1 MNIIWSTLLVVLS
14 SFLMSCAT
22 SDYYSPPPNLTNYAI
37 IDDDSHWENAFDDGW
52 VPRRIARIIS
62 VDRETIAYNRKL
74 ITPQMAMNMKDVQGV
89 RFDKSIPLSPGEH
102 KLFVEVCEGG
112 GWGDKCAR
120 AVIRLH
126 AEGDGR
132 YRLTGS
138 VSKSKNHADIWVED
152 LKSGG
157 FAVDKIR
164 VKGLRGPMQLIR

>member
-1 MNIIWSTLLVVLS
+1 MLS

-22 SDYYSPPPNLTNYAI
+22 PDYYSPPLNLANYAI
-37 IDDDSHWENAFDDGW
+37 IDDDSYWENVLDDGW
-52 VPRRIARIIS
+52 VPRRIARIVS
-62 VDRETIAYNRKL
+62 VDRETIAQNRKL
-74 ITPQMAMNMKDVQGV
+74 ITPQMAINMKDVTGV

-126 AEGDGR
+126 AAGDGR
-132 YRLTGS
+132 YRLAGS
-138 VSKSKNHADIWVED
+138 VSKSKDHADIWVED

-164 VKGLRGPMQLIR
+164 VKGLRGPMEQIR